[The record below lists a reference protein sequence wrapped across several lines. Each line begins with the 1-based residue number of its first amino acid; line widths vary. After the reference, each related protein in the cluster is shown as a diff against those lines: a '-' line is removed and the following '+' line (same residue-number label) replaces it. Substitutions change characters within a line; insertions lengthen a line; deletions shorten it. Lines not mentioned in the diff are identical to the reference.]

1 MKNPFLIL
9 LLVIIGGGLALLL
22 FNGSQGQTMG
32 MDNDDFA
39 RLVALL
45 PLALL
50 FGSSIIIGSRYRTVE
65 VVRNIAIWMAILLGL
80 IVLWLYKSDF
90 TMLGDRVLSSLV
102 PGRAAVTQASNGK
115 TEVTL
120 YKGANG
126 HFGARVEVNGTTIP
140 MMVDTGASSMV
151 LSFEDAR
158 KLGLDPDRLA
168 FSATVMT
175 ANGRA
180 LAAPVTLQDVA
191 IGPIHRQRIPALVT
205 PQGSLD
211 ESLLGMSFLST
222 LTSLQMQSEELRL
235 ID

>member
-9 LLVIIGGGLALLL
+9 LLVVMGGGLALLM
-22 FNGSQGQTMG
+22 FNANQGQTMG
-32 MDNDDFA
+32 MENDDFA

-90 TMLGDRVLSSLV
+90 AMLGDRVLSALA
-102 PGRAAVTQASNGK
+102 PGRAAVTRVSNGA

-151 LSFEDAR
+151 LTFDDAR

-180 LAAPVTLQDVA
+180 LAAPLTLKDVA
-191 IGPIHRQRIPALVT
+191 IGPIHRQGVAALVT
-205 PQGSLD
+205 QQGSLD
-211 ESLLGMSFLST
+211 QSLLGMSFLST
-222 LTSLQMQSEELRL
+222 LASLQMQAEELKL
-235 ID
+235 VD